1 MALNWTPTVRKSAL
15 IAGAVLLHRALRPSS
30 AAKKAKRRNH
40 DPVHG
45 ILVVELWNIG
55 DVILAMPFLAQL
67 RARFPG
73 ARITLLSAPH
83 AELLLRGTG
92 LVDEYVETTLG
103 LGAENER
110 KGAVRKLAEIRRLS
124 ALLGKSDFDLA
135 FQSRLHLREHVL
147 LAESGAARTIGYS
160 LGPGKSL
167 LTDAV
172 AVTDSDRHRV
182 EDWMQLLES
191 FGTKAR
197 AKAPSL
203 NVSATESEWAA
214 RFLGERGIA
223 PGDDFIAIH
232 PGASKAEKRWPLE
245 RFEQVARDL
254 TAHGYRVLPFADPAG
269 YGISLENAT
278 GIGAARVGLREMI
291 ALLARSRLLVCND
304 SGPMHVAG
312 ALGVPTVAVFGPK
325 VSRWFAPLGEGHQ
338 IVVGK
343 GSSAG
348 VEAVEV
354 REVLAA
360 VERALKLR

>member
-15 IAGAVLLHRALRPSS
+15 IAGAVLLHRALRPSG
-30 AAKKAKRRNH
+30 AVKKAKRKKR
-40 DPVHG
+40 DSVRS

-67 RARFPG
+67 RAKFPG
-73 ARITLLSAPH
+73 AKITLLAAPH
-83 AELLLRGTG
+83 AEVLLRGTG
-92 LVDEYVETTLG
+92 LVDEFIETTLG
-103 LGAENER
+103 LGAETER
-110 KGAVRKLAEIRRLS
+110 KGAVRKLSEIRRLS

-160 LGPGKSL
+160 LGSGKSL

-172 AVTDSDRHRV
+172 AVTDPDRHKV
-182 EDWMQLLES
+182 EDWMQLLDS
-191 FGTKAR
+191 FGPKPR
-197 AKAPSL
+197 AKVPTLA
-203 NVSATESEWAA
+203 VTAAESEWAT
-214 RFLGERGIA
+214 RFLSERGIA

-245 RFEQVARDL
+245 KFEQVARDL
-254 TAHGYRVLPFADPAG
+254 TAHGHRVLPLADPAG
-269 YGISLENAT
+269 YGVSLERAT
-278 GIGAARVGLREMI
+278 GIGAARVSLREMI
-291 ALLARSRLLVCND
+291 ALIARSRLLVCND
-304 SGPMHVAG
+304 SGPMHIAG
-312 ALGVPTVAVFGPK
+312 ALGVPTVAVFGPA
-325 VSRWFAPLGEGHQ
+325 VSRWFAPLGEGHEL
-338 IVVGK
+338 VVGK
-343 GSSAG
+343 GRSAG